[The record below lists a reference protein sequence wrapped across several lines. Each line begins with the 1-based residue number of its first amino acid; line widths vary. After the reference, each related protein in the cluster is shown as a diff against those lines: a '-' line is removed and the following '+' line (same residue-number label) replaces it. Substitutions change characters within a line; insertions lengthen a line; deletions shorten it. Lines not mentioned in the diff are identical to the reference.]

1 MCKKIQQT
9 SNRNMTTCL
18 DQHLY
23 VLAATSAHSRT
34 CTHTQLYISSKLTTD
49 AVRFDTLKYVLVHYY
64 CYIRM
69 ATLVLLLNKVFSDC
83 RYVPY
88 LQRYSLTKLCDSCRW
103 RIFGDFLPL
112 VFSASRVQHVSD
124 VYPKLALRPHHVWK
138 YGRYPIC
145 DGCD

>member
-1 MCKKIQQT
+1 MVCIMCKKIQQT

-103 RIFGDFLPL
+103 RIFASCI
-112 VFSASRVQHVSD
+112 FSEPRAARFRRVS
-124 VYPKLALRPHHVWK
+124 
-138 YGRYPIC
+138 
-145 DGCD
+145 